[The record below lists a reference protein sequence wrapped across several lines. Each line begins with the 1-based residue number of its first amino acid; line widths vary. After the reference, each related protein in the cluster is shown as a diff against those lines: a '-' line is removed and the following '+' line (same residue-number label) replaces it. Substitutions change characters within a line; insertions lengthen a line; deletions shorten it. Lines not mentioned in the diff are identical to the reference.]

1 MWKKTHIAVCFVFLT
16 CSIWWIHVQF
26 SHESKGV
33 QQMQEVQRAV
43 RPKKH
48 GFMYEMRQNG
58 VLYLLTVPGIIF
70 FLIFSYLPMVGLV
83 MAFQDYSMRWGIFG
97 SSFNG
102 VDNFKFLFQTGDIWR
117 VTGNTL
123 FLNCLFIFFST
134 LASVVL
140 AILFSEV
147 KHQKFKRVTQS
158 LSILPNF
165 VSWTVIALFLDAF
178 IDPTTG
184 MLAKAMQAAGYTVD
198 FYADAQLWPALLT
211 FLKVWQASGY
221 GAIVYIA
228 TIVGIDPQIY
238 EAADI
243 DGATRLQKIFRITV
257 PILKP
262 TIILMTLFSV
272 GRIFYGDF
280 GMIYALVGDNSL
292 LFSTTDVIDTYVYR
306 MMRML
311 RNYGMSTATGL
322 FQSVLGF
329 IFIVTVNTIARRL
342 EPDSA
347 LF

>member
-1 MWKKTHIAVCFVFLT
+1 MKKAAAPAAPVTINKRGFL
-16 CSIWWIHVQF
+16 
-26 SHESKGV
+26 HEMK
-33 QQMQEVQRAV
+33 
-43 RPKKH
+43 
-48 GFMYEMRQNG
+48 QNG
-58 VLYLLTVPGIIF
+58 FLYLLTVPGILF
-70 FLIFSYLPMVGLV
+70 FIVFSYVPMFGLV
-83 MAFQDYSMRWGIFG
+83 IAFQNFSMRYGIFG

-102 VDNFKFLFQTGDIWR
+102 LANFQFLFQTGDIWR

-123 FLNCLFIFFST
+123 YLNALFILFTTSMSVF
-134 LASVVL
+134 LAL
-140 AILFSEV
+140 LFSEV
-147 KHQKFKRVTQS
+147 KNQAFKRITQS

-178 IDPTTG
+178 IEPSTG
-184 MLAKAMQAAGYTVD
+184 MFAKMANKMGYTLN
-198 FYADAQLWPALLT
+198 FYSNPGVWPALLV
-211 FLKVWQASGY
+211 FLRVWQASGY

-243 DGATRLQKIFRITV
+243 DGATRIQKITRITL

-262 TIILMTLFSV
+262 TVILMSLFSI

-280 GMIYALVGDNSL
+280 GMIYALVGDNGL

-311 RNYGMSTATGL
+311 RNYGMSAATGMY
-322 FQSVLGF
+322 QSVLGF
-329 IFIVTVNTIARRL
+329 VFIVVVNWIARKL

>member
-1 MWKKTHIAVCFVFLT
+1 MQTKK
-16 CSIWWIHVQF
+16 
-26 SHESKGV
+26 
-33 QQMQEVQRAV
+33 
-43 RPKKH
+43 KKH
-48 GFMYEMRQNG
+48 GFLREMRQNG
-58 VLYLLTVPGIIF
+58 FLYLLTLPGIIF
-70 FLIFSYLPMVGLV
+70 FLVFSYTPMLGLV
-83 MAFQDYSMRWGIFG
+83 MAFQDYSMRKGVFG

-102 VDNFKFLFQTGDIWR
+102 VNNFKFLFQTGDIWR

-123 FLNCLFIFFST
+123 FLNVLFIFFTT
-134 LASVVL
+134 LMSVFL

-147 KHQKFKRVTQS
+147 KNRKFKRITQTI
-158 LSILPNF
+158 SILPNF
-165 VSWTVIALFLDAF
+165 VPWTVIALFLDAF

-184 MLAKAMQAAGYTVD
+184 MVAKSLAAAGAPVD
-198 FYADAQLWPALLT
+198 FYANASIWPGLLV
-211 FLKVWQASGY
+211 FLKIWQGAGY

-243 DGATRLQKIFRITV
+243 DGATRLQKIFRITL

-262 TIILMTLFSV
+262 TIILMSLFSV

-311 RNYGMSTATGL
+311 RNYGMSSATGM

-329 IFIVTVNTIARRL
+329 VFIITVNWIARKL
-342 EPDSA
+342 DPESA